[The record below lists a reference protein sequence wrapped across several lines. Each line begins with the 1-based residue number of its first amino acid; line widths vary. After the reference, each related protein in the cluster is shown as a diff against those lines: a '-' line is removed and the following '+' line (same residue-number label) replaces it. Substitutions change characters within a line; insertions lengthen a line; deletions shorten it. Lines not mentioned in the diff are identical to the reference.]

1 MITIIF
7 NTILTNIILISYGV
21 IFVKYFCKKN
31 YLKITFMKYLFWII
45 FLSFIVLLL
54 NFFSQLIK

>member
-21 IFVKYFCKKN
+21 IFVKYFCKEKLSEN
-31 YLKITFMKYLFWII
+31 NLHEVSLFGII

-54 NFFSQLIK
+54 NFFLN

>member
-21 IFVKYFCKKN
+21 IFVKYFCKEKLSENNLHEVSLWN
-31 YLKITFMKYLFWII
+31 Y